1 MFEGGDV
8 KSEMCGSE
16 EEEGGIDRE
25 EDNALHQ
32 LSPSEMD
39 ELRLMDAQVEK
50 TDAAASV
57 VVAPQTMDETGQ
69 NDAEARFGKYLA
81 EKMRMVPK
89 EKQFD
94 AELAVLGALREF
106 MPR

>member
-8 KSEMCGSE
+8 KREIYGSE
-16 EEEGGIDRE
+16 EEGVIDRE
-25 EDNALHQ
+25 EDNALQQ
-32 LSPSEMD
+32 LSPAEMD

-50 TDAAASV
+50 TDAAASI
-57 VVAPQTMDETGQ
+57 VAPPQTLGEMGQ
-69 NDAEARFGKYLA
+69 NDAEARFGKYLV

-94 AELAVLGALREF
+94 AELAVLSALREF

>member
-8 KSEMCGSE
+8 KSEIYGSE
-16 EEEGGIDRE
+16 EEGRIDRE

-32 LSPSEMD
+32 LSAAEMD
-39 ELRLMDAQVEK
+39 ELRLMDAEVEK
-50 TDAAASV
+50 TDAVVSV
-57 VVAPQTMDETGQ
+57 VGAPQTMDEMGQ